1 MKQLEKLISEGN
13 AQKVEETEETRGP
26 EKFILIDCD
35 PLAPRPNRVLVEV
48 LKGTGITSEKE
59 PLFKIF
65 GAWRWD
71 YSDVDDETWDKVIE
85 TIEERLDLAYE
96 NGWARRVSWMPTSK
110 KYRESI
116 K

>member
-1 MKQLEKLISEGN
+1 MTEI
-13 AQKVEETEETRGP
+13 EETREP

-35 PLAPRPNRVLVEV
+35 PLAPRPNRVLKKV

-59 PLFKIF
+59 PIFKIF
-65 GAWRWD
+65 GAWKWD
-71 YSDVDDETWDKVIE
+71 YSEVDDETWNKVIE

-96 NGWARRVSWMPTSK
+96 NGWARRVSWYPTSR
-110 KYRESI
+110 KYQQSI